1 MNAMSRMAPLSG
13 VASVV
18 GIGETDYAAD
28 YAVARE
34 KAGAHDSYG
43 YAALAFTRALQDA
56 GLRKQ
61 DIDGLIVG
69 PTLAPERTGEV
80 LGMDV
85 RWMGQGDAV
94 NALMQAAMVIQSGAA
109 ECIALVY
116 GNNQRTRGTQYGGA
130 QADGGDRYLAYTYY
144 APWGMTSQ
152 GALYALMTQRYMAL
166 HGLSSRELG
175 DIAIAQ
181 RRFAQLNENAI
192 MRQPLTHDQY
202 LQARYICEPLRLYDY
217 CLVNDGGVALIVMST
232 KRAKAL
238 GGHAVEL
245 AGFGRSDMNIDATSL
260 KPRLVDFYHQAH
272 QQAASDVFN
281 NAGVGP
287 KDISL
292 AQIYDSFSAHV
303 LFALEG
309 FGYCE
314 LGQAGRFIAD
324 GQIGPGGRLPVNTSG
339 GHLSESY
346 MQGWNH
352 QVELVRQLRG
362 QAGARQVQLAR
373 WGHYMSDIAGKV
385 ATIIY
390 RRSV

>member
-18 GIGETDYAAD
+18 GVGETDYAAD

-34 KAGAHDSYG
+34 KTATHDSYG

-56 GLRKQ
+56 RICKQ

-69 PTLAPERTGEV
+69 PTLAPERTGEI

-166 HGLSSRELG
+166 HGLSQRDLG
-175 DIAIAQ
+175 EIAIAQ

-217 CLVNDGGVALIVMST
+217 CLVNDGGVALIVMSSD
-232 KRAKAL
+232 RAKAL
-238 GGHAVEL
+238 GSHAVEL
-245 AGFGRSDMNIDATSL
+245 AGFGRSDMNVDATSL

-292 AQIYDSFSAHV
+292 AQIYDSFSSHV

>member
-1 MNAMSRMAPLSG
+1 MNAMSRMVPLSG

-232 KRAKAL
+232 ERAKAL

-362 QAGARQVQLAR
+362 LAGARQVQLAR

>member
-1 MNAMSRMAPLSG
+1 MAPLSG

>member
-1 MNAMSRMAPLSG
+1 MAPLCG
-13 VASVV
+13 AASVV

-232 KRAKAL
+232 ERAKAL

>member
-1 MNAMSRMAPLSG
+1 
-13 VASVV
+13 
-18 GIGETDYAAD
+18 
-28 YAVARE
+28 
-34 KAGAHDSYG
+34 
-43 YAALAFTRALQDA
+43 
-56 GLRKQ
+56 
-61 DIDGLIVG
+61 
-69 PTLAPERTGEV
+69 
-80 LGMDV
+80 
-85 RWMGQGDAV
+85 
-94 NALMQAAMVIQSGAA
+94 
-109 ECIALVY
+109 
-116 GNNQRTRGTQYGGA
+116 
-130 QADGGDRYLAYTYY
+130 
-144 APWGMTSQ
+144 MTSQ

>member
-18 GIGETDYAAD
+18 GVGETDYAAD

-34 KAGAHDSYG
+34 KTAARDSYG

-232 KRAKAL
+232 ERAKAL

>member
-69 PTLAPERTGEV
+69 PTLAAERTGEV

-94 NALMQAAMVIQSGAA
+94 NALMQAAMVIQGGAA

-192 MRQPLTHDQY
+192 MRQPLTRDQY

>member
-232 KRAKAL
+232 ERAKAL

>member
-18 GIGETDYAAD
+18 GVGETDYAAD

-34 KAGAHDSYG
+34 KKAARDSYG
-43 YAALAFTRALQDA
+43 YVALAFTRALQDA

-232 KRAKAL
+232 ERAKAL